1 MTRVEILKEFYDL
14 QADTMRIVGEV
25 LEVTDERA
33 SELLVKLPNYLKV
46 VDDEDTV

>member
-14 QADTMRIVGEV
+14 QVDKMRTVGEV
-25 LEVTDERA
+25 LELTDGRL
-33 SELLVKLPNYLKV
+33 SELLVKLPNFLKV